1 MRSFHTGLVRSS
13 SLFIFTTLTAAW
25 CVGGCG
31 PDPRDFQGAA
41 GTGGADD
48 GAAGSDGGT
57 TSGGT
62 TSGGTSNGGTTEG
75 GTRSGGAGTA
85 GDDSGNAGAG
95 GGSDAPAPICVLS
108 DAEIVEGCRPVEDTI
123 FVDAGAGSGGTGTRL
138 KPAKTLEAALQ
149 LAKLRSISQIALCEG
164 TYAEPLSIDQASS
177 VRLVA
182 GGFSCDTW
190 QYAKAVRSLVRPT
203 APGYALVVD
212 VPEEQV
218 VFLSVA
224 FQSLD
229 AVNPG
234 DSSVSAFVKTSS
246 AVRFERVS
254 FTAGI
259 GQPGAKGSTVAYVVG
274 NGAGNWPSA
283 VASPGTATS
292 GGAAVTVTCPG
303 SNLKSVGGRGGTSRD
318 TSVSPTR
325 EQVDATAGTPGG
337 GTAGTSTLV
346 YNSPS
351 SCTGG
356 GSVAATAKAGDDGP
370 GATQVGTLS
379 ADGWKPQAGVA
390 GKVGLVGGGG
400 GGGGYLANCG
410 ASAGGAGCSTFSNGG
425 GGGPGGCGGAGG
437 AAGLGGGSS
446 IALMSFESAITIVGG
461 SFTSANAGAGGAG
474 DAGQVGQVG
483 KSGGARWLASGQT
496 TGCSGGTGGNGG
508 PGGGGGGG
516 SGGSSLGVLW
526 SGTAPVL
533 EADPTFSLGAAGV
546 GGKGAGSSNSGDPG
560 AARNLQSL

>member
-1 MRSFHTGLVRSS
+1 MRFHQTSLVLRSS
-13 SLFIFTTLTAAW
+13 LLLVFSLTAGQFVVS
-25 CVGGCG
+25 C
-31 PDPRDFQGAA
+31 
-41 GTGGADD
+41 
-48 GAAGSDGGT
+48 GSDGRDFGDSSGNGGDAGDT
-57 TSGGT
+57 GNDDGGKSSGGSTSGGT
-62 TSGGTSNGGTTEG
+62 ADGGKP
-75 GTRSGGAGTA
+75 GAGATSSAA
-85 GDDSGNAGAG
+85 GRDSGESGAG
-95 GGSDAPAPICVLS
+95 GGSNEPEVICVLN
-108 DAEIVEGCRPVEDTI
+108 DGEIVAGCRPAEDTI
-123 FVDAGAGSGGTGTRL
+123 FVDAGAADGGTGTRL
-138 KPAKTLEAALQ
+138 KPAKTLAAALQ
-149 LAKLRSISQIALCEG
+149 LAKLRSISQLALCEG
-164 TYAEPLSIDQASS
+164 TYAEPLSVDQASA

-190 QYAKAVRSLVRPT
+190 EYSEERRSLVRP
-203 APGYALVVD
+203 AEPGYALVVD

-218 VFLSVA
+218 AFLSVA
-224 FQSLD
+224 FESLD

-234 DSSVSAFVKTSS
+234 DSSVAAFVRGSS

-259 GQPGAKGSTVAYVVG
+259 GRPGAKGATVNYVVG
-274 NGAGNWPSA
+274 NAATNWPSA
-283 VASPGTATS
+283 VASPGTSTS

-303 SNLKSVGGRGGTSRD
+303 SNLKSVGGSGGTSRD

-325 EQVDATAGTPGG
+325 EQVDATAGTPSG

-356 GSVAATAKAGDDGP
+356 GSVSTAAKAGDDGT
-370 GATQVGTLS
+370 GAKQLGALS
-379 ADGWKPQAGVA
+379 ATGWKPQGGVA
-390 GKVGLVGGGG
+390 GKVGLAGGGG
-400 GGGGYLANCG
+400 GGGGFLANCG

-446 IALMSFESAITIVGG
+446 VALMSFQSAITIVGG
-461 SFTSANAGAGGAG
+461 SFTAANGGDGGAG
-474 DAGQVGQVG
+474 DAGQVGQAG

-496 TGCSGGTGGNGG
+496 SGCSGGSGGNGG

-533 EADPTFSLGAAGV
+533 EADPTFSLGAAGD
-546 GGKGAGSSNSGDPG
+546 GGKGAGSNNSGDPG
-560 AARNLQSL
+560 AARNLQAL